1 LEELNEAKSKNNRI
15 EFELENI
22 KLEAEKPTRENK
34 QLKKDLEDLLAKIN
48 EKQALYVNVAVYYAI
63 LKF

>member
-1 LEELNEAKSKNNRI
+1 MLDELNEAKSKNNRI

-22 KLEAEKPTRENK
+22 KLEAEKPMRENK

-48 EKQALYVNVAVYYAI
+48 EKQAM
-63 LKF
+63 